1 MSKAR
6 AVFFDIDHT
15 LFSHTLHDVP
25 ASAYTAI
32 ERLKQNGSQIALCT
46 SRAVEELVNLPPKL
60 TDLLDGVVCAQGGII
75 MDHGKIIASKII
87 DEGDAER
94 VIDYCRRNDLVVR
107 YSGVHGENS
116 HDLHYTQEISDLFYF
131 LYKMRPGQTLWKHQP
146 LVNIIFYTREA
157 QHVDAIRPL
166 LHNSHLMVM
175 HFANEVTAA
184 DANKASG
191 MLELAAHW
199 GFDQPQTVAFGD
211 GYNDVEMIRRAGLG
225 IAMGNGCDEAR
236 QAADY
241 IADDMDRDGVYKACL
256 HFGLIEEENHA
267 EN

>member
-1 MSKAR
+1 M
-6 AVFFDIDHT
+6 
-15 LFSHTLHDVP
+15 
-25 ASAYTAI
+25 
-32 ERLKQNGSQIALCT
+32 
-46 SRAVEELVNLPPKL
+46 
-60 TDLLDGVVCAQGGII
+60 LDGIVCAQGGVII
-75 MDHGKIIASKII
+75 DHGQIIAAKII

-94 VIDYCRRNDLVVR
+94 VIDYCRRNELVIR

-116 HDLHYTQEISDLFYF
+116 HDQHYTQEISDLFYF

-146 LVNIIFYTREA
+146 LVNIIFYTKDA
-157 QHVDAIRPL
+157 VHVDAIRAL
-166 LHNSHLMVM
+166 LEHSHLMVM
-175 HFANEVTAA
+175 HFANEVTAD

-199 GFDQPQTVAFGD
+199 GFDAAQTVAFGD

-225 IAMGNGCDEAR
+225 VAMGNGCDEAK

-241 IADDMDRDGVYKACL
+241 VADDVDRDGIYKTCL